1 MEEDFYFSK
10 KQFVNGLM
18 MPKNI
23 DGLVMR
29 RGDIS
34 LAKLDGVWK
43 KFTESVPRGRK
54 PLSIH
59 DDLVLIGS
67 GNNVEIVREHLLKEQ
82 IEEITKETGSM
93 ER

>member
-10 KQFVNGLM
+10 KQFIKGLK

-23 DGLVMR
+23 GGLMMR

-34 LAKLDGVWK
+34 LAKIDGVWK
-43 KFTESVPRGRK
+43 KYTESVPRGRK
-54 PLSIH
+54 PLSSH

-67 GNNVEIVREHLLKEQ
+67 GKDVEIIREQLLQEQ
-82 IEEITKETGSM
+82 IEELVKETGSV
-93 ER
+93 

>member
-10 KQFVNGLM
+10 RQFIKGLM

-23 DGLVMR
+23 GGLQMR

-34 LAKLDGVWK
+34 LAKIDGVWK
-43 KFTESVPRGRK
+43 KYTESVPRGRK
-54 PLSIH
+54 PFSNH

-67 GNNVEIVREHLLKEQ
+67 GKDVEIIREQLLQEQ
-82 IEEITKETGSM
+82 IEELVKETGSV
-93 ER
+93 